1 LPNAFLVQIDN
12 NRVILDEHESTHLK
26 VMRARPGEH
35 LLGLDGRGAL
45 VDFVLEELGDTRSI
59 GRITKIRRCSKDSHH
74 VGLWIASTKW
84 KRLRLVL
91 EKSTELG
98 VDSIIVFQ
106 SEYSTA
112 KRSENSQGKC
122 EIVVREAIKQ
132 SVNPFLPEVH
142 WMDSLQ
148 FEPSENGLFLFLDMS
163 GTPLKSFSEKISR
176 SSRTSIFVGS
186 EGGFS
191 RNERELLSLSAIPVS
206 VGSSVLR
213 VETAVIVA
221 LSLVN
226 SFLNRF

>member
-1 LPNAFLVQIDN
+1 MPNAFLVKIDN
-12 NRVILDEHESTHLK
+12 NRVILDEHESVHLK
-26 VMRARPGEH
+26 VMRARPGER
-35 LLGLDGRGAL
+35 LLGLDGRGTL
-45 VDFVLEELGDTRSI
+45 VDFVLEELGDNRSI
-59 GRITKIRRCSKDSHH
+59 GRIARIRRCSRDPYH
-74 VGLWIASTKW
+74 VSLRVASTKW

-98 VDSIIVFQ
+98 VDSIVVFQ

-112 KRSENSQGKC
+112 KRTENSQGKC
-122 EIVVREAIKQ
+122 ERVVREAVKQ
-132 SVNPFLPEVH
+132 SVNPFLPEVR

-148 FEPSENGLFLFLDMS
+148 LEPSENDVFLFLDIS

-176 SSRTSIFVGS
+176 SSRISIFVGS

-191 RNERELLSLSAIPVS
+191 RNERELLSVSAIPVS
-206 VGSSVLR
+206 IGSRILR